1 MDYSYRL
8 YGQGSVVIDAV
19 GEIQPN
25 EAALFAAFERSLP
38 RSVKGK
44 HLALVVFD
52 SPGGSVS
59 GAIDLA
65 KLIET
70 VFRTNTGVA
79 EGGECA
85 SACVL
90 AWAVGAQKSAA
101 SNSRIGVHNASVGG
115 TAAADQRTA
124 DVAANYSDA
133 IMAKYLAAYGAP
145 ANVVGH
151 LMMTSSNNM
160 YWLTPNDLT
169 AWNVKI
175 TYPNGTDPNEEEWLD
190 PPETKH
196 PVETELEKLW

>member
-1 MDYSYRL
+1 MEYSYRL

-25 EAALFAAFERSLP
+25 EAALFAAFGRTFP

-59 GAIDLA
+59 GAVGLA

-90 AWAVGAQKSAA
+90 VWAVGAQKSAA
-101 SNSRIGVHNASVGG
+101 PNSRVGVHNVSITGMG
-115 TAAADQRTA
+115 AADQRTA
-124 DVAANYSDA
+124 DVAANFGDA
-133 IMAKYLAAYGAP
+133 ITAKYLAAYGAP

-160 YWLTPNDLT
+160 YWLTPNDLA

-175 TYPNGTDPNEEEWLD
+175 TY
-190 PPETKH
+190 
-196 PVETELEKLW
+196 